1 MRWHALLG
9 GHHGM
14 KYFFFSVNRAPC
26 PFVPPIR
33 QDSNW
38 KAHTFGIVE
47 HYCFI
52 GGKTLFPLYRNKDRP
67 LNLGGVLVLN
77 YLELLPTGPNTIS
90 GKRNGH
96 SVWRC
101 ALFCCFLSLTSFR
114 KKTQVGKTKTFQ
126 VGPMKIRPFKVG
138 PSTSACG
145 PKLPASS
152 CIRVIFT
159 YPSLDQLFFIF
170 FFFFLVGGEYK
181 PLMHLGYPLRH
192 TLWTAC
198 TCGHSLDWAG
208 PLVLASGWEIASH
221 GDMWKNTRTGNWY
234 ARSYCWLQWPTLDF
248 HLGQGFGLSG
258 FGSMFAWLITGLLVL
273 HNWRELWV
281 YRNLFIG
288 LN

>member
-1 MRWHALLG
+1 MACTVRWTPWNEVL
-9 GHHGM
+9 
-14 KYFFFSVNRAPC
+14 FFFSVNRAPC

-52 GGKTLFPLYRNKDRP
+52 GGRTLFPLYRNKDRP

-170 FFFFLVGGEYK
+170 FFFFGGGGIQAFNAFGVPVK
-181 PLMHLGYPLRH
+181 THPVNSMHLWALLRLGGAISSG
-192 TLWTAC
+192 LWV
-198 TCGHSLDWAG
+198 GDSFPWWHVEEHENRELIRKI
-208 PLVLASGWEIASH
+208 LLLIAV
-221 GDMWKNTRTGNWY
+221 
-234 ARSYCWLQWPTLDF
+234 A
-248 HLGQGFGLSG
+248 HLGLPFRTRVWT
-258 FGSMFAWLITGLLVL
+258 FWI
-273 HNWRELWV
+273 W
-281 YRNLFIG
+281 
-288 LN
+288 